1 MSLLQRLAGW
11 ITGDPIL
18 LKAAAAEED
27 DDDKECTY
35 VNLTGDTLHF
45 CREIG
50 IEGRYEAYMTLETQG
65 PVPTVRSV
73 FNAADGTHETRA
85 GSIKVYFQSHYETTV
100 IDNLRE
106 RQPGVTLVVPEQ
118 VLDESEHLMEY
129 NGRHDLVCAVPISH
143 TRVDGGIEGE
153 VYCIGVRMQNT
164 Y

>member
-11 ITGDPIL
+11 ITGDPVL

-27 DDDKECTY
+27 DNDKECTY

-45 CREIG
+45 CRETG
-50 IEGRYEAYMTLETQG
+50 IEGRYEVYMTLETQG

-85 GSIKVYFQSHYETTV
+85 GSIKVYFQGSYETTV

-106 RQPGVTLVVPEQ
+106 RQPGVTLVVPER
-118 VLDESEHLMEY
+118 VLVESEYLAEY
-129 NGRHDLVCAVPISH
+129 KGRHDLVCAVPIPFAK
-143 TRVDGGIEGE
+143 VDGGIEDN
-153 VYCIGVRMQNT
+153 VYCVGVRMQNT